1 VDEIIHPT
9 DLQKKKRGKK
19 MMTTIL
25 EALATFGFLFVT
37 SAIGG
42 IIVVAL
48 VLAWETIK
56 EKREKKKNANRY
68 YKGYRRG

>member
-1 VDEIIHPT
+1 
-9 DLQKKKRGKK
+9 
-19 MMTTIL
+19 MMATIL

-48 VLAWETIK
+48 VLVWDTIK
-56 EKREKKKNANRY
+56 EKRDEKKNANRY